1 MEAKRQRPG
10 VGREEQVRPVPV
22 GTGSPGSAAPG
33 TPSGKEE
40 DMGKIKGK
48 ADQVKGKVK
57 EETGAAAGDTGLEM
71 KGKAEKTKG
80 RLEENASDAAARI
93 RRMSEGRH

>member
-1 MEAKRQRPG
+1 
-10 VGREEQVRPVPV
+10 
-22 GTGSPGSAAPG
+22 
-33 TPSGKEE
+33 
-40 DMGKIKGK
+40 MGKIKGK

-93 RRMSEGRH
+93 RRMSEACLMAASTASAPVLAKIAWK